1 MANLSQQP
9 RSRILPHSKVKP
21 EDISRRKHQ
30 RSEIGNRCRVIFE
43 RIRPQLIKNLY
54 NWFIAFDAD
63 SDIYLL
69 VQKLEG
75 LLQQIRSHYPR
86 TDASITIFRLN
97 SLGACGKI

>member
-43 RIRPQLIKNLY
+43 RIRPQLIKNHY
-54 NWFIAFDAD
+54 NWFIAIDAD
-63 SDIYLL
+63 SENYLL
-69 VQKLEG
+69 DQKLEG
-75 LLQQIRSHYPR
+75 LLQQIRSNYPR